1 MVRFAEMAWSAVT
14 GHVGVTPAHLALAL
28 IVNMAWGYAFVAAK
42 LGVQNYPPIFFTAI
56 RWAIIGVLLAW
67 FLRAPRGQIKLLV
80 GISLTMGALHYAL
93 MYTGFSLS
101 GDVASVAIAVQLSVP
116 FATIMGVMFL
126 GERIG
131 WRRVSAIAIALAGVV
146 VIGFDPIVFDHLT
159 ALILVAISAAM
170 FAAGSILINRAKGLS
185 TWSIQAWMA
194 VLSAPQLLVLS
205 LIFEEGQWEAL
216 VNPSPVGLWALFYAI
231 VGTSFVG
238 LGGWYYLLQRYP
250 VSTIAPVGLL
260 TPVLGV
266 AAGVIFLDD
275 TLSLELIIGGALTL
289 AGVGVIMI
297 RVARRPASGPGK
309 TAEVAAADGRT

>member
-1 MVRFAEMAWSAVT
+1 M
-14 GHVGVTPAHLALAL
+14 TPAHLGLAL

-42 LGVQNYPPIFFTAI
+42 LGVQNYPPIFFTAL
-56 RWAIIGVLLAW
+56 RWAVVGVLLAY
-67 FLRAPRGQIKLLV
+67 FLRTPRGQVKLLI

-116 FATIMGVMFL
+116 FTTIMGVMFL

-131 WRRVSAIAIALAGVV
+131 WRRVAAISIALAGVV
-146 VIGFDPIVFDHLT
+146 VIGFDPVVFEHMT
-159 ALILVAISAAM
+159 ALILVALSAAM

-216 VNPSPVGLWALFYAI
+216 VNPNPVGLWALFYAV

-266 AAGVIFLDD
+266 VAGVVFMGDA
-275 TLSLELIIGGALTL
+275 LSPELIIGGALTL
-289 AGVGVIMI
+289 AGVGFIIV
-297 RVARRPASGPGK
+297 RVSRLSKRGPDKTPEAPAEGGPERPGGGAG
-309 TAEVAAADGRT
+309 